1 MSEAICL
8 GTCDCNVCRLTT
20 DNMRRVGEVDVV
32 RPFAE
37 EANFRQFEQS
47 TKVLENHINMNNLD
61 EKTKEVIRYYQK
73 LNKKEEDEDF
83 YS

>member
-1 MSEAICL
+1 
-8 GTCDCNVCRLTT
+8 
-20 DNMRRVGEVDVV
+20 MRRVGEVDVV

-73 LNKKEEDEDF
+73 LNKREDDDYPHDEDIHSSPF
-83 YS
+83 KPYN